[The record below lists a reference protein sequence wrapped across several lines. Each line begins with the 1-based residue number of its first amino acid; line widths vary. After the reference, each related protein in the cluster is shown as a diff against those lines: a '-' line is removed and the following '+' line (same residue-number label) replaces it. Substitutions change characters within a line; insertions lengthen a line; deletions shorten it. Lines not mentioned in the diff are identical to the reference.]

1 MNKRFKKK
9 KRTIRTLTP
18 IIIGLSFVVLISIAI
33 SIYFNQEEK
42 IDQLNKINGELDKE
56 KEEALGQKEEMEHLL
71 EDWDSQEYIE
81 RIAREK
87 FGLVKPGEILFVE

>member
-1 MNKRFKKK
+1 MNKRTKKK
-9 KRTIRTLTP
+9 KRTISTLTP

-42 IDQLNKINGELDKE
+42 IDQLNKIHGELDKE
-56 KEEALGQKEEMEHLL
+56 KEEALGQQEEMEHLL